1 MTAIHTLMLSL
12 PCNYYFIYGY
22 RGMNLRSLSDYLN
35 IEDTVQ
41 LVREVTKVP
50 FFNEGNL
57 FDLVV
62 KKEIQPIIYFD
73 GCGSIFTSKERSLY
87 PEDFESDTDGDDFDF
102 GKINDNEQLNYV
114 KKYFHLM
121 FGELLLKAAEPEQH
135 FQFKI
140 QNLVDYKAI
149 PNKTLPNSGMNS
161 KYDVHK
167 KTPLHSGDFIMLSTY
182 SDEVPVFAK
191 NDIKFYVL
199 DIINMMKRNGC
210 YSTDNKEGSKLASD
224 KEANPKD
231 SAYHLIAILKDL
243 LLNPDTN
250 PYHFKTDNSKSTNQP
265 TQAGLAEYIDAMDI
279 RGLKARNINGI
290 FSQANKLL
298 NDAQKS

>member
-1 MTAIHTLMLSL
+1 M
-12 PCNYYFIYGY
+12 
-22 RGMNLRSLSDYLN
+22 RSLSDYLN
-35 IEDTVQ
+35 IEDTVKF
-41 LVREVTKVP
+41 VKEVTKVP

-57 FDLVV
+57 FDIVV
-62 KKEIQPIIYFD
+62 KKELQPIVYFD
-73 GCGSIFTSKERSLY
+73 GCGSIFTNKERSPY
-87 PEDFESDTDGDDFDF
+87 PEDFESETDSDDFDF
-102 GKINDNEQLNYV
+102 GKVSDNEQLNYV
-114 KKYFHLM
+114 KGYFHLM

-191 NDIKFYVL
+191 DDIKFYVL
-199 DIINMMKRNGC
+199 DIINMIERNGY
-210 YSTDNKEGSKLASD
+210 YSTDDKEDSKLTSD
-224 KEANPKD
+224 KESNPKD

-243 LLNPDTN
+243 LLNPDIGA
-250 PYHFKTDNSKSTNQP
+250 YHFSTDTNNSTNQP

-279 RGLKARNINGI
+279 KGLKVRNINGI
-290 FSQANKLL
+290 FSKANRLL
-298 NDAQKS
+298 KDAKKH

>member
-1 MTAIHTLMLSL
+1 MCIV
-12 PCNYYFIYGY
+12 
-22 RGMNLRSLSDYLN
+22 RSLSDYLN
-35 IEDTVQ
+35 IEDTVK
-41 LVREVTKVP
+41 LIKEFTKVP

-62 KKEIQPIIYFD
+62 KKELQPIVYFD
-73 GCGSIFTSKERSLY
+73 GCGAIFTSKERSLY
-87 PEDFESDTDGDDFDF
+87 PEDFESDTDSDDFDF
-102 GKINDNEQLNYV
+102 GKVSDNEQLNYV
-114 KKYFHLM
+114 KGYFHLM
-121 FGELLLKAAEPEQH
+121 FGELLLKAAEPERH

-149 PNKTLPNSGMNS
+149 PNQALPNSGMNS
-161 KYDVHK
+161 KYDVYK

-191 NDIKFYVL
+191 DDIKFYVL
-199 DIINMMKRNGC
+199 DIINMIERNGY
-210 YSTDNKEGSKLASD
+210 YSADDKQTDNPADD
-224 KEANPKD
+224 KDLNPKD
-231 SAYHLIAILKDL
+231 SAYHLIAVLKDL

-250 PYHFKTDNSKSTNQP
+250 AYHFKTDSNKSTNQP

-290 FSQANKLL
+290 FSQANRLL
-298 NDAQKS
+298 NDAKKH